1 MGNKKVLILE
11 DMAEL
16 CDIYKRFLE
25 TYERKY
31 DVDCFNDIYSA
42 KKAIDE
48 KGVDYWDCFIVDL
61 CVPSSSEE
69 GLTKVNKFEGFD
81 IIETHLIPCKT
92 IVVSGYSSPDI
103 KVKANKLGIV
113 ALYSKPIDLQLLLI
127 TLNSIADCN

>member
-11 DMAEL
+11 DMTEL
-16 CDIYKRFLE
+16 CNIYTQFLE

-31 DVDCFNDIYSA
+31 DVYCFNDIYSA

-61 CVPSSSEE
+61 CVPDKTK

-81 IIETHLIPCKT
+81 IIESHLIPCKT

-103 KVKANKLGIV
+103 KEKLNKLGIV
-113 ALYSKPIDLQLLLI
+113 ALYTKPIDLQILLI
-127 TLNSIADCN
+127 TLNSIADCR